1 MDRTKE
7 NISQT
12 EPSPQIKEELQKQL
26 QNYKDNP
33 SNFTPYLE
41 TMKKIDQWLNSGEK
55 K

>member
-1 MDRTKE
+1 MDRQE
-7 NISQT
+7 GNISQT
-12 EPSPQIKEELQKQL
+12 EPSSQIKEELQKQL